1 MALSERET
9 EILDAFDDRSGPIVE
24 KARDQFL
31 IHGLPT
37 RRTEA
42 WKYSD
47 LRAAVHRLDA
57 TVMADWHRIDTTG
70 PEPDGGE
77 ASPDS
82 ELFAARWAAAME
94 PVANVYVVGSGETR
108 NIEIDVDGYAGAGH
122 GTIIVRVA
130 KGGVCRFQERY
141 LSEADTLT
149 NRIVHFDLA
158 EGASLD
164 RVVLQAKSEGAVI
177 LATAFVKV
185 APGATFRQFTALEGG
200 ALVRM
205 ETHVEH
211 GGIGAEVRMDGV
223 YLLKGSRHA
232 DLTSVV
238 RHSGLDG
245 VTSQLAKGVVHDQA
259 RGVFQGKIV
268 VERGA
273 DGTDAR
279 MGHHALILGERAEV
293 NAKPELEIYADDVS
307 CAHGNTVG
315 ALDENALFYLQSRGL
330 PRPEAQALLTEA
342 FLMEVVERIE
352 HEQAREVVR
361 QWLTDRL

>member
-1 MALSERET
+1 VSTTQLD
-9 EILDAFDDRSGPIVE
+9 ILDPSTWPSRRS
-24 KARDQFL
+24 
-31 IHGLPT
+31 
-37 RRTEA
+37 EA
-42 WKYSD
+42 WKWSD
-47 LRAAVHRLDA
+47 LSRMTRDAPSRSAPVAVAQGGPFRAL
-57 TVMADWHRIDTTG
+57 
-70 PEPDGGE
+70 GGE
-77 ASPDS
+77 EMTFGNGHTPGTGH
-82 ELFAARWAAAME
+82 FQARGQQTLRLRF
-94 PVANVYVVGSGETR
+94 VSNTVGT
-108 NIEIDVDGYAGAGH
+108 GH
-122 GTIIVRVA
+122 GAHASITLEPGADLLLLESHEGLGTTYFAHNRVSIEVPVGAKLTRIVLA
-130 KGGVCRFQERY
+130 EDGEGATAI
-141 LSEADTLT
+141 SEAK
-149 NRIVHFDLA
+149 V
-158 EGASLD
+158 S
-164 RVVLQAKSEGAVI
+164 
-177 LATAFVKV
+177 V
-185 APGATFRQFTALEGG
+185 APGGTCHQIVLMTG
-200 ALVRM
+200 ARLQRA
-205 ETHVEH
+205 ETHLAH
-211 GGIGAEVRMDGV
+211 SGDGAEVRMDGV
-223 YLLKGSRHA
+223 YVLKGSRHA
-232 DLTSVV
+232 DMTSVV

-245 VTSQLAKGVVHDQA
+245 VTSQLTKGVVHDQA